1 MIAPSQVRKRRMM
14 MPRFNS
20 RKRRPEAIRLDVS
33 KRDTNA
39 VDANG
44 PTEEEARPLLA
55 EQSASPVAFA
65 AVEPAE
71 EKTPTRVLIAG
82 AGGAIGY
89 PLLRLVSES
98 GAWVRTLSKS
108 RWRAAKIS
116 LLADELWLRDAT
128 DRETIRGI
136 CGGVDVVVSCLGGSL
151 DPRQEEKRG
160 FAHLDFE
167 ANRNLLAEA
176 VESKV
181 KRFVYVSVF
190 SHQDAENTAYVRA
203 HRRFEKALQES
214 GIPHTILRFTGLH
227 TAPDSL
233 LAMARSGSMPLFGRS
248 DARVNPI
255 HPEDAAKLCLEH
267 LEAGPELVEA
277 GGPEIYTRRE
287 LSEMAFGAVGAS
299 PSFYR
304 VPSPWLFLNRNL
316 TRLIN
321 PRRANLLEFQGGAA
335 RQDLIAPRIGTRS
348 VADYL
353 LDCNGRLAFLTE
365 SVM

>member
-1 MIAPSQVRKRRMM
+1 M
-14 MPRFNS
+14 MPRFDS
-20 RKRRPEAIRLDVS
+20 RKRRPENKKLALSKTDAHTLDEVTRS
-33 KRDTNA
+33 EDLVTRSE
-39 VDANG
+39 VDAG
-44 PTEEEARPLLA
+44 PVLA
-55 EQSASPVAFA
+55 ERDESPA
-65 AVEPAE
+65 ALAAMEPIE
-71 EKTPTRVLIAG
+71 EKAPTRVLIAG

-98 GAWVRTLSKS
+98 GARVRTLSKN

-136 CGGVDVVVSCLGGSL
+136 CSGVDIVVSCLGGSL

-160 FAHLDFE
+160 FAHLDFD

-203 HRRFEKALQES
+203 HRRFEKALRES
-214 GIPHTILRFTGLH
+214 GIPFTILRFAGLH
-227 TAPDSL
+227 AAPDSL
-233 LAMARSGSMPLFGRS
+233 LAMARSGSMPLIGRT

-255 HPEDAAKLCLEH
+255 HPEDAAQLCLDH
-267 LEAGPELVEA
+267 LESGPELVEA

-299 PSFYR
+299 PNFYR
-304 VPSPWLFLNRNL
+304 VPSPWLFLNRSL
-316 TRLIN
+316 TRMVN

-353 LDCNGRLAFLTE
+353 QDCSGRLAFLQE
-365 SVM
+365 SPV